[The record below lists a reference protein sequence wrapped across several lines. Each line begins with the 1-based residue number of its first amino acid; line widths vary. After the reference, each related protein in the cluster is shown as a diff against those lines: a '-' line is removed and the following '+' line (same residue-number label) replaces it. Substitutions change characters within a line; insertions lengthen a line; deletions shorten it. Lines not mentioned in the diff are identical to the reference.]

1 VSGNQSF
8 APARRTGLVFQT
20 GLGLLLLAG
29 SGISFWKAMQVE
41 ADARQAGVMFILYLL
56 VFLLLVAPLPVLIY
70 RTYSLLGARYL
81 LERDGLRL
89 RWGLRSEDVPLTEI
103 EWVRPASDLEAL
115 WGGDQRH
122 WGMGSRGPFR
132 FAGGM
137 PMPWLRWP
145 GALIG
150 TRSVEGLGP
159 VEYIASDPSCLVLVA
174 TPQKVFAISPV
185 DPQAF
190 IRAFN
195 RITELGSLTPLSPQS
210 VYPSFF
216 LGRVWAD
223 RAARALLGGGLLTG
237 LVLVVW
243 VVLTIS
249 THRAIALGFNPSGTP
264 ADAGPPER
272 MLLLPVL
279 YGLSYLFAVGAGLYS
294 YRRADLL
301 PIAYLLWTGSI
312 LEGLLLL
319 AAVGWMTAAGSAT

>member
-1 VSGNQSF
+1 VSGYQSF
-8 APARRTGLVFQT
+8 APARRTGLVFQA

-29 SGISFWKAMQVE
+29 SGFSFWKAMQVE
-41 ADARQAGVMFILYLL
+41 ADARQAGAMFILYLL
-56 VFLLLVAPLPVLIY
+56 VFLLLFAPLPALIY

-115 WGGDQRH
+115 WAGDMR
-122 WGMGSRGPFR
+122 SRGLFR
-132 FAGGM
+132 FAGGI
-137 PMPWLRWP
+137 PLPWLNWP

-159 VEYIASDPSCLVLVA
+159 VEFIASDASCLVLVA
-174 TPQKVFAISPV
+174 TPHKVFAISPV
-185 DPQAF
+185 DPQGF
-190 IRAFN
+190 ILTFH
-195 RITELGSLTPLSPQS
+195 RITELGSLSPISPHS

-223 RAARALLGGGLLTG
+223 RAARALLGGGLLAG
-237 LVLVVW
+237 LALVVW

-249 THRAIALGFNPSGTP
+249 THRAITLGFNPSGSP
-264 ADAGPPER
+264 AEAGPPER

-279 YGLSYLFAVGAGLYS
+279 YGLSYLIAVGGGLYS
-294 YRRADLL
+294 YRRTAQH

-319 AAVGWMTAAGSAT
+319 AAVGWMTAAASGG

>member
-1 VSGNQSF
+1 VNDYQSF
-8 APARRTGLVFQT
+8 APARRSGLIFQVS
-20 GLGLLLLAG
+20 LGVLLLAG
-29 SGISFWKAMQVE
+29 SGFSFWKAMQVE
-41 ADARQAGVMFILYLL
+41 AGARQAGAMFILYLL
-56 VFLLLVAPLPVLIY
+56 VFVLLFAPLPVLIY

-115 WGGDQRH
+115 WAS
-122 WGMGSRGPFR
+122 GSH
-132 FAGGM
+132 AGGLFGFGAGI
-137 PMPWLRWP
+137 PMPRLHWP

-150 TRSVEGLGP
+150 VRSVEGLGP
-159 VEYIASDPSCLVLVA
+159 IEYIASDPSCLVLVA

-185 DPQAF
+185 EPQAF

-195 RITELGSLTPLSPQS
+195 RITELGSLTPLSPHS

-223 RAARALLGGGLLTG
+223 RAARALLGGGFLAG

-249 THRAIALGFNPSGTP
+249 THRAVSLGFNPSGSP
-264 ADAGPPER
+264 AEAGPPER

-279 YGLSYLFAVGAGLYS
+279 YGLSYLVAMGAGLYA
-294 YRRADLL
+294 YRRAALQ
-301 PIAYLLWTGSI
+301 PVAYLLWTGSV

-319 AAVGWMTAAGSAT
+319 AAVGWMTAAGGR